1 MVLCL
6 LADTTPDGWFRP
18 KPRIRQA
25 MRGRRIEELNL
36 KNRGNGH
43 KPRTVIKNASA
54 ISNSPSSASR
64 YVAMILNV
72 D

>member
-1 MVLCL
+1 M
-6 LADTTPDGWFRP
+6 
-18 KPRIRQA
+18 I
-25 MRGRRIEELNL
+25 GRRIEELNL
-36 KNRGNGH
+36 KNKRNGH
-43 KPRTVIKNASA
+43 KPRAVIKNASA